1 TRAFCPLILETESR
15 RIQRGKGNRGS
26 IPTSDETRVR
36 LDLIHCQ
43 RHNQQRTA
51 AFAILSLFVN
61 PKDFMYEFAVTPA
74 VTQIRRRGVEIA
86 EVAAGSLG
94 AELELESGDR
104 VMSVNGRAVCDYL
117 DFRFQTAGET
127 EMVVDV
133 LKPSGEH
140 WELNIE
146 RDEAED
152 FGLSF
157 EQIVPRQCANE
168 CLFCFCKGN
177 PETARPSLFVRDEDV
192 RLSFLYGNYTTLTSI
207 TDEEMRRVVE
217 QRLTPQY
224 VSVHAT
230 DLEVRAYLLGIDK
243 QRADISGKM
252 RQMLD
257 AGIEIHAQVVL
268 CPTINDG
275 EILRKTIADLAE
287 LHPRVSSV
295 AIVPLGLTR
304 YLNDARLTPVTPE
317 FCRQAIREVTGIQR
331 DLRAKLGTTFAFLGD
346 EIYLRAGRAVPS
358 RKHYGDYPQIEDG
371 IGMVRSFEN
380 EFSALRRRLE
390 RRARAAGGSL
400 GRSPSELFGTIL
412 TGTLF
417 APVLRRQVER
427 LNVRLGTRLHVAAVE
442 NDYFGGDVSVAGL
455 LTGGD
460 FAAARERVRGDFV
473 IMPRVALK
481 SDEAIMLDGMRLE
494 DLQSQFEVPLY
505 AFDFAGFAE
514 MLENITRE
522 RVPARQPQT
531 QQPAVRVSG

>member
-1 TRAFCPLILETESR
+1 
-15 RIQRGKGNRGS
+15 
-26 IPTSDETRVR
+26 
-36 LDLIHCQ
+36 
-43 RHNQQRTA
+43 
-51 AFAILSLFVN
+51 
-61 PKDFMYEFAVTPA
+61 MYEFAVTPA
-74 VTQIRRRGVEIA
+74 VTQIRRRGVEIS
-86 EVAAGSLG
+86 EVVAGSLG
-94 AELELESGDR
+94 AELELEAGDR
-104 VMSVNGRAVCDYL
+104 VMSVNGRAVRDYL

-127 EMVVDV
+127 EMIVDV
-133 LKPSGEH
+133 RKPSGEH

-207 TDEEMRRVVE
+207 TDDEMRRVVE

-243 QRADISGKM
+243 ERADISGKM

-268 CPTINDG
+268 CPTINDS
-275 EILRKTIADLAE
+275 EVLRKTIADLAE

-304 YLNDARLTPVTPE
+304 YLNDPRLTPVTPE
-317 FCRQAIREVTGIQR
+317 FCRRTISEVSGIQR
-331 DLRAKLGTTFAFLGD
+331 DLRARLGTTFAFLGD
-346 EIYLRAGRAVPS
+346 EIYLRAGRAVPD

-380 EFSALRRRLE
+380 EFDALMRRLG
-390 RRARAAGGSL
+390 RKSGRAQATL
-400 GRSPSELFGTIL
+400 YGTMM

-417 APVLRRQVER
+417 APTLKRMIER
-427 LNVRLGTRLHVAAVE
+427 LNEKFGTRLRAIAVE

-473 IMPRVALK
+473 IIPRVALK
-481 SDEAIMLDGMRLE
+481 SDDPIMLDGMRLE
-494 DLQSQFEVPLY
+494 ELQKQFDVPLY
-505 AFDFAGFAE
+505 AFDFAGLAE
-514 MLENITRE
+514 MLESISSE
-522 RVPARQPQT
+522 RIRPVARGPN
-531 QQPAVRVSG
+531 